1 MAEWS
6 KAAVSKTVN
15 PHPGILGFES
25 PSLRSMQSSKC
36 AALSAAFFVKQDR
49 QKLVFCKVPASQ
61 KNGLVV
67 LHSAA
72 LLPDKRGNGR
82 LCGQIP
88 HLLLSLMIPGEK
100 IHPKNLQNNLVYKIN
115 LFIFA
120 SGEWTCLIARGRGA
134 IPVNGHSRVLSLLKE
149 RLEKWKTLQLKT
161 VCA

>member
-49 QKLVFCKVPASQ
+49 QKLVFCKVPALQ

-67 LHSAA
+67 LSFI
-72 LLPDKRGNGR
+72 
-82 LCGQIP
+82 IP
-88 HLLLSLMIPGEK
+88 HDPRREYT
-100 IHPKNLQNNLVYKIN
+100 PKK
-115 LFIFA
+115 FA
-120 SGEWTCLIARGRGA
+120 
-134 IPVNGHSRVLSLLKE
+134 K
-149 RLEKWKTLQLKT
+149 
-161 VCA
+161 

>member
-1 MAEWS
+1 MSFFVYLQSNSANASGEMAEWS

-88 HLLLSLMIPGEK
+88 HLLLSLMITGENIHRKK
-100 IHPKNLQNNLVYKIN
+100 ICKIIW
-115 LFIFA
+115 FIKL
-120 SGEWTCLIARGRGA
+120 TCLYLHRESEHAL
-134 IPVNGHSRVLSLLKE
+134 SREAGELS
-149 RLEKWKTLQLKT
+149 R
-161 VCA
+161 